1 MMWIVFF
8 NTGNFDL
15 GVKKMKVESYLDDG
29 TKISIIFNNTPKKE
43 KIEKIMDLIE
53 LMSNTEVETT
63 SNFDYK
69 NNTTSILD
77 LLINTVYDK
86 YRYNYFTIGNVMT
99 CLIDYYG
106 DNIHKSTIATYL
118 TRLVD
123 QKLLIRVGKR
133 GSYKYKITQYGL
145 NQLYVNEKSI

>member
-1 MMWIVFF
+1 M
-8 NTGNFDL
+8 L
-15 GVKKMKVESYLDDG
+15 GVSSFWVSCMPVITVLS
-29 TKISIIFNNTPKKE
+29 ISVTNFN
-43 KIEKIMDLIE
+43 
-53 LMSNTEVETT
+53 
-63 SNFDYK
+63 YK

-145 NQLYVNEKSI
+145 NQLYINEKSI

>member
-1 MMWIVFF
+1 MAMATSDMTSPNRCQLYTKF
-8 NTGNFDL
+8 NLSEAIKD
-15 GVKKMKVESYLDDG
+15 SRD
-29 TKISIIFNNTPKKE
+29 PE
-43 KIEKIMDLIE
+43 KIT
-53 LMSNTEVETT
+53 N
-63 SNFDYK
+63 
-69 NNTTSILD
+69 TSILQ
-77 LLINTVYDK
+77 
-86 YRYNYFTIGNVMT
+86 F
-99 CLIDYYG
+99 LIDYYG